1 MMCPKIPSS
10 TAQPSLTPP
19 VEPGSVITKVLSVTP
34 AIHRDSA
41 AVGTFSKPLFQKA
54 TAIPGISARRW
65 SLTASTVRSSG
76 VIPVPPEVNK
86 TSGTSL
92 PDSALS
98 TADWISASATTS
110 GSGVSNPWLR
120 KNSTAMGPERSSYSP
135 VAARVD
141 ATITI
146 PVRDIGCYLSVA
158 GLETIDLYN
167 AAGSQGSTCR
177 DADEMR
183 CFYGLSDQM
192 RTSSAEDMR
201 HRCAI

>member
-1 MMCPKIPSS
+1 
-10 TAQPSLTPP
+10 
-19 VEPGSVITKVLSVTP
+19 
-34 AIHRDSA
+34 
-41 AVGTFSKPLFQKA
+41 
-54 TAIPGISARRW
+54 
-65 SLTASTVRSSG
+65 
-76 VIPVPPEVNK
+76 

-98 TADWISASATTS
+98 TADSISASATIS

-158 GLETIDLYN
+158 GLKTIGLYN
-167 AAGSQGSTCR
+167 AAGFQRSTCR

-183 CFYGLSDQM
+183 CFHGLSDQM

-201 HRCAI
+201 HRCAICLMLRAASSKLLATSNPRNSRAQPRPGIQCNMPQH